1 MPVTKGVPLTP
12 IERQFLLELVSNG
25 AEFMIVGMSAADLQ
39 GAHIGTQDIDLWF
52 RRTSDSGLDQAA
64 RLVGCLFL
72 WRSDPPTLEGK
83 ELERFDVVN
92 RCDGLEDFA
101 AEYEDAV
108 DSDIEGIPVKLLPL
122 DRIIASKRA
131 ANRPK
136 DRAALPALR
145 AALEASK
152 FISSRMRSKP

>member
-1 MPVTKGVPLTP
+1 MSVTKGVPLTS
-12 IERQFLLELVSNG
+12 IEKQFLLELVANG
-25 AEFMIVGMSAADLQ
+25 TEFMIVGMSAADLQ

-52 RRTSDSGLDQAA
+52 RKTSDGGLDQAA
-64 RLVGCLFL
+64 RSVGCLFL
-72 WRSDPPTLEGK
+72 WRANPPVLEGE

-92 RCDGLEDFA
+92 RCSGLGDFES
-101 AEYEDAV
+101 EYANAI
-108 DSDIEGIPVKLLPL
+108 DSDIEDIPVKLLPL
-122 DRIIASKRA
+122 DRIIVSKRA

-152 FISSRMRSKP
+152 FISSRIR